1 MKVLKEDGSNKYLRV
16 IQADG
21 MKHYEMKEKVKTKY
35 YRQYRKVLETKLNS
49 RNIITGVNL

>member
-21 MKHYEMKEKVKTKY
+21 MKHYEMKEKVKTIDNTERY
-35 YRQYRKVLETKLNS
+35 
-49 RNIITGVNL
+49 